1 MGAGRPI
8 EWTAENKE
16 NAIHTILSEIE
27 SGKSLKKITDENNE
41 LPSRRLFYEW
51 LDNDEQLRNN
61 YARACEVR
69 QDGIFDEIFDIADET
84 INDTIEMD
92 LGDGVVTQKQN
103 TEWINRSR
111 LRIDARK
118 WALSKMNPKKYGE
131 QIDVTTKGEKI
142 GQYSDWTPEQLE
154 AELKRLN
161 E

>member
-1 MGAGRPI
+1 MGATIWNDEKKKKAI
-8 EWTAENKE
+8 E
-16 NAIHTILSEIE
+16 TILYEIE
-27 SGKSLKKITDENNE
+27 QGKSLKKITDENNE

-69 QDGIFDEIFDIADET
+69 QDGIFDEIFEIADNKLHDAIYTDKGE
-84 INDTIEMD
+84 IANNEF
-92 LGDGVVTQKQN
+92 
-103 TEWINRSR
+103 INRSR

>member
-1 MGAGRPI
+1 MGATIWNDEKKKKAI
-8 EWTAENKE
+8 E
-16 NAIHTILSEIE
+16 TILYEIE
-27 SGKSLKKITDENNE
+27 QGKSLKKITDENNE

-69 QDGIFDEIFDIADET
+69 QDGIFDDIFDIADNT
-84 INDTIEMD
+84 AHDTIYTDNGEIA
-92 LGDGVVTQKQN
+92 N
-103 TEWINRSR
+103 NEFINRSR

-142 GQYSDWTPEQLE
+142 GQYSDWTPEQIQ

-161 E
+161 G

>member
-1 MGAGRPI
+1 MGATIWNDEKKKKAI
-8 EWTAENKE
+8 E
-16 NAIHTILSEIE
+16 TILYEIE
-27 SGKSLKKITDENNE
+27 QGKSLKKITDENNE

-69 QDGIFDEIFDIADET
+69 QDGIFDEIFEIAD
-84 INDTIEMD
+84 
-92 LGDGVVTQKQN
+92 N
-103 TEWINRSR
+103 TLHDAIYTDKGEVPNNEFINRSR
-111 LRIDARK
+111 LRIDTRK

-142 GQYSDWTPEQLE
+142 GQYSDWTPEQIQ

-161 E
+161 G